1 MEVFFTVVLTTVKGF
16 FVRSE
21 FFPQSGRELPP

>member
-1 MEVFFTVVLTTVKGF
+1 MEMFFTIVLTTVKGF

-21 FFPQSGRELPP
+21 LLPESGRELPP